1 MADAARAERAV
12 LRACCSGLDVG
23 ELQRQV
29 LAALRGVMTIDAA
42 FFATAD
48 PETLLFTGA
57 HSEEPLVRLAP
68 VFLDNELGA
77 RDVNTFTELVRAPG
91 HVRSLDT
98 ATRSEWMTSPR
109 YRDIMRPVGLGDELR
124 ARSWQ
129 AVTAGA
135 TCACTAKTARSA
147 SPRPRPTS
155 SVASRRTS
163 RMPCAR
169 RSSCTDRRSTD
180 RTDQAWCC
188 STSRWS

>member
-1 MADAARAERAV
+1 MCRASHPSKVGFPGRSGGATLASMADAARAERAV

-91 HVRSLDT
+91 HVRSLDGEP
-98 ATRSEWMTSPR
+98 AVSRHHAAR
-109 YRDIMRPVGLGDELR
+109 R
-124 ARSWQ
+124 AR
-129 AVTAGA
+129 
-135 TCACTAKTARSA
+135 
-147 SPRPRPTS
+147 
-155 SVASRRTS
+155 
-163 RMPCAR
+163 
-169 RSSCTDRRSTD
+169 
-180 RTDQAWCC
+180 
-188 STSRWS
+188 